1 MRTTCRQL
9 HVDAA
14 FRPSRQRH
22 RQAKS
27 ATVGCEQGPSLLSPC
42 LLPIARPR
50 TGAAIQR
57 SRDTGGNRPLC
68 RVLDYAELAT
78 ARWQFGSARYCG
90 RHRVTLH
97 NFGTRRGRPRKRYR
111 RSQAIVGCAASG
123 CLWVTRLATN
133 QAPGHAPLATRESST
148 ADDGKIMW
156 STVAIFVAVSRAI
169 RRLSQRTIHNRKLC
183 IMAVMQSYA

>member
-1 MRTTCRQL
+1 MPPIACRCCVSTKQTASSSSQISDCWMRTRSL
-9 HVDAA
+9 SSFSMFAA
-14 FRPSRQRH
+14 DCAAPNSR
-22 RQAKS
+22 
-27 ATVGCEQGPSLLSPC
+27 
-42 LLPIARPR
+42 
-50 TGAAIQR
+50 AAIQR